1 MLRKF
6 LILPALV
13 ILIGILAVVMFVKKE
28 ETPQTSNAVLSPA
41 VTTPSI
47 GGEVI
52 DDACAV
58 FSPETL
64 SQALNIGGVTIS
76 DTRFPL
82 QSNPDGGPLRQ
93 CEWEANDYVIR
104 LTTYSFI
111 TDQSAKDQYERF
123 KKVPIEQIPLVAQTY
138 QGHIYHISLTNN
150 TQSGIRWQKG
160 KVVYDLRVTKQT
172 GFDRGTIDNFLKTLV
187 SERF

>member
-1 MLRKF
+1 MLRKY

-13 ILIGILAVVMFVKKE
+13 ILIGILAIVMFMKKE
-28 ETPQTSNAVLSPA
+28 QSPQSGNAVLSPVA
-41 VTTPSI
+41 TVPSI

-64 SQALNIGGVTIS
+64 SQALHVGDVTLS
-76 DTRFPL
+76 STRFPL

-104 LTTYSFI
+104 LTTYSFA
-111 TDQSAKDQYERF
+111 TPDAAVEQYNRF
-123 KKVPIEQIPLVAQTY
+123 KKVPIENIPIPTTSF
-138 QGHIYHISLTNN
+138 QGHLYHVSATNN
-150 TQSGIRWQKG
+150 HQSGIRWQKG
-160 KVVYDLRVTKQT
+160 QITYDLFLTKST
-172 GFDRGTIDNFLKTLV
+172 GFDRTTIDDLLKTLV